1 MKKQS
6 ILFLVMVFMA
16 GMAVQAQEQLD
27 KRLVVPLSKP
37 GERGSLSIELLNGGI
52 TVTSYSG
59 SEIIIE
65 AGEREGDDL
74 VRVPAA
80 VGRTYVVA
88 GRDAER
94 DIARERAAAE
104 RAERGAYFFAP
115 EGEEKDDNINRST
128 EGMKKI
134 GAATF
139 QLNAEEK
146 DNHVVVESESWQKTI
161 QLNVKVPRNFD
172 LKLSTVNRGNIEV
185 TDIDGQLEIENIN
198 GYITASGVTGTAIMN
213 TVNGGTKIEFNK
225 IDPDSP
231 MSFSTMNGDIELIL
245 PASVK
250 ADFKMKTDMGEIF
263 TDFDM
268 NIRQQEPQVKKDN
281 SSGKYKVSLT
291 KWVFGEINGGGPE
304 ITMQS
309 MHGDFYIRKK

>member
-1 MKKQS
+1 MKKQN
-6 ILFLVMVFMA
+6 ILVLVLMLAA
-16 GMAVQAQEQLD
+16 GLVATAQEQLD

-37 GERGSLSIELLNGGI
+37 GERGSLTIELLNGGV
-52 TVTSYSG
+52 TVTGYDG
-59 SEIIIE
+59 KEVIIE
-65 AGEREGDDL
+65 ASEVDGEDL
-74 VRVPAA
+74 MRMPASF
-80 VGRTYVVA
+80 GRTYVMA
-88 GRDAER
+88 GEDAER
-94 DIARERAAAE
+94 AIARERAATNSTGRTAF
-104 RAERGAYFFAP
+104 YFSKDK
-115 EGEEKDDNINRST
+115 EEEEDNINRST
-128 EGMKKI
+128 EGMTKI

-198 GYITASGVTGTAIMN
+198 GSITASGVTGTAIMN
-213 TVNGGTKIEFNK
+213 TVNGGTKIEFDK
-225 IDPDSP
+225 IYPDSP
-231 MSFSTMNGDIELIL
+231 MSFTTMNGDIELIL

-268 NIRQQEPQVKKDN
+268 NIQQQEPQVKKDN

-291 KWVFGEINGGGPE
+291 KWIMGEVNGGGPE
-304 ITMQS
+304 ITLQS